1 MIGLLQRV
9 SQASI
14 VVEAQTIASI
24 DLGLLAMIG
33 IERGDGSV
41 QVERMLER
49 LLAYRVFLDQEG
61 RMNLAL
67 QEVGGG
73 LLLVPQITLTA
84 DTQKGNRPSLS
95 RAAAPDLGRVL
106 FEELVRLGQGVGV
119 PVVAGRFGAT
129 MQVNLSNEGPVT
141 FLLHVSPDA

>member
-41 QVERMLER
+41 QAERMLER

-141 FLLHVSPDA
+141 FLLHVPPDS

>member
-1 MIGLLQRV
+1 
-9 SQASI
+9 
-14 VVEAQTIASI
+14 VEAQTIASI

-106 FEELVRLGQGVGV
+106 FEELVRLGQSVGV

-141 FLLHVSPDA
+141 FLLHVPPDS

>member
-1 MIGLLQRV
+1 M
-9 SQASI
+9 
-14 VVEAQTIASI
+14 VEAQTIASI
-24 DLGLLAMIG
+24 DLGLLVMIG

-41 QVERMLER
+41 QAERMLER
-49 LLAYRVFLDQEG
+49 LLAYRVFPDQEG

-67 QEVGGG
+67 REVGGG
-73 LLLVPQITLTA
+73 LLLVPQITLAA
-84 DTQKGNRPSLS
+84 DTQKGNRPGLS
-95 RAAAPDLGRVL
+95 RAATPDLGREL

>member
-1 MIGLLQRV
+1 LIGLLQRV

-14 VVEAQTIASI
+14 VVEAQTVASI

-41 QVERMLER
+41 QAERMLER

-106 FEELVRLGQGVGV
+106 FEELVRLGQSVGV

-141 FLLHVSPDA
+141 FLLHVPPDS

>member
-141 FLLHVSPDA
+141 FLLHVSPDS

>member
-141 FLLHVSPDA
+141 FLLHVPPDS

>member
-141 FLLHVSPDA
+141 FLLHVPPDA

>member
-1 MIGLLQRV
+1 M
-9 SQASI
+9 
-14 VVEAQTIASI
+14 VEAQTIASI
-24 DLGLLAMIG
+24 DLGLLVMIG

-41 QVERMLER
+41 QAERMLER
-49 LLAYRVFLDQEG
+49 LLAYRVFPDQEG

-67 QEVGGG
+67 REVGGG

-84 DTQKGNRPSLS
+84 DTQKGNRPGLS
-95 RAAAPDLGRVL
+95 WAAAPDLGRKL

>member
-41 QVERMLER
+41 QAERMLER

-106 FEELVRLGQGVGV
+106 FEELVRLGQSVGV

-141 FLLHVSPDA
+141 FLLHVPPDS

>member
-1 MIGLLQRV
+1 LIGLLQRV

-141 FLLHVSPDA
+141 FLLHVPPDS

>member
-1 MIGLLQRV
+1 M
-9 SQASI
+9 
-14 VVEAQTIASI
+14 EAQTIASI

-41 QVERMLER
+41 QAERILER

-95 RAAAPDLGRVL
+95 QAAAPDLGRVL
-106 FEELVRLGQGVGV
+106 FEELVRLGQSVGV

-141 FLLHVSPDA
+141 FLLHVPPDS

>member
-106 FEELVRLGQGVGV
+106 FEELVRLGQSVGV

-141 FLLHVSPDA
+141 FLLHVPPDS

>member
-1 MIGLLQRV
+1 M
-9 SQASI
+9 
-14 VVEAQTIASI
+14 VEAQIIASI

-41 QVERMLER
+41 QAERMLER
-49 LLAYRVFLDQEG
+49 LLAYRVFPDQEG

-67 QEVGGG
+67 REVGGG

-84 DTQKGNRPSLS
+84 DTQKGNRPGLS
-95 RAAAPDLGRVL
+95 RAATPDLGRKL